1 MKRSEL
7 IELIREEIE
16 KAVTERE
23 LTDKEEDKKEK
34 FVKGMKDAI
43 PDFKDR
49 YGEDWKSVMYAVA
62 TKHAKKK
69 KKGDK

>member
-7 IELIREEIE
+7 IELIREEVE
-16 KAVTERE
+16 AAVNERE

-34 FVKGMKDAI
+34 FVKKMKDSV
-43 PDFKDR
+43 PDFKKN
-49 YGEDWKSVMYAVA
+49 YGDDWKSVMYAVA

-69 KKGDK
+69 KGKK